1 MCLKLALL
9 GLIRVYMRTTMGRQG
24 SSIWPSASRIVLYLE
39 SLGNNDGGGYENVT
53 KLERIQFV
61 KC

>member
-1 MCLKLALL
+1 
-9 GLIRVYMRTTMGRQG
+9 MRTTMGRQG